1 MEPTYLQNL
10 SLGLGDS
17 WYHSK
22 YPKEWFVLFQIRGR
36 VVALRYQIHG
46 ELGHTIDLIVIWLS
60 YANSL
65 NSK

>member
-36 VVALRYQIHG
+36 VVALRDQIHG
-46 ELGHTIDLIVIWLS
+46 EVGHTIDLIVIW
-60 YANSL
+60 
-65 NSK
+65 